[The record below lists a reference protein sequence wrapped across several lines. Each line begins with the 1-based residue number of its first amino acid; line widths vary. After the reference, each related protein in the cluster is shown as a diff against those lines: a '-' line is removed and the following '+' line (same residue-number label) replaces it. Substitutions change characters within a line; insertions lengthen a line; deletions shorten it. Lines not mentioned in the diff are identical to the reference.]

1 MSEMEAVKENILVND
16 GRLEILL
23 MNIYCSEQRP
33 ETYAAKGSLSTVNAD
48 EVMQVEFPVKVVR
61 MSED

>member
-1 MSEMEAVKENILVND
+1 MSDIEAVKENILVND

-23 MNIYCSEQRP
+23 MNIYCSGQRL

-48 EVMQVEFPVKVVR
+48 EVPSSNFQSKSSR
-61 MSED
+61 MSEK